1 MNKILLSAAILLLVT
16 IGANAQKESNPGG
29 CTNDIVINK
38 NYSKGSSLQSI
49 MDNYTGK
56 GVPGSSLAVYSGTEG
71 WWAGASSYSKLE
83 TKTPM
88 TICNL
93 QYLQSVAKT
102 YMVAAVLKLHEDG
115 RIQLDVP
122 FTKYF
127 PPKYSQYIQNAGKIT
142 VRMLLNHTSG
152 IPEYNSNPKYTGYV
166 ILNPTKVFP
175 IEEVFEFLKDEE
187 PQFAPGSKYR
197 YTNTNFLILAM
208 IVDIITG
215 DNGKYIR
222 ENIFQ
227 PLQLNNSFYD
237 PKRKSMIYPLLTDS
251 YWDVINEGRPAN
263 ISPMQQAN
271 VAPLKGDDGIV
282 ATPLDA
288 VKFLKGLMEGK
299 LLNDTSM
306 KMMQQWVNNDG
317 GKPAYGLGLIHFDIE
332 GIIGYGHGGG
342 GLGAGCVLLYVPSK
356 KIYLFL
362 AVNLG
367 VLIEG
372 PLVKKVDEM
381 KNEILATLLF

>member
-1 MNKILLSAAILLLVT
+1 MKKKIVSAAMLLLIT
-16 IGANAQKESNPGG
+16 IESTAQKENKVSPCTSGVTISN
-29 CTNDIVINK
+29 
-38 NYSKGSSLQSI
+38 NYSKAATLQTI
-49 MDNYTGK
+49 LDKYAGK
-56 GVPGSSLAVYSGTEG
+56 GVPGISLAVYSEAEG
-71 WWAGASSYSKLE
+71 WWAGAAGYSKLE

-88 TICNL
+88 NTCNL

-102 YMVAAVLKLHEDG
+102 YMAVAILKLHEEG
-115 RIQLDVP
+115 KISLDVP
-122 FTKYF
+122 FTKYL
-127 PPKYSQYIQNAGKIT
+127 PVKYSQYIQHADKIT
-142 VRMLLNHTSG
+142 MRMLLNHTSG

-166 ILNPTKVFP
+166 VLNPTKIFP
-175 IEEVFEFLKDEE
+175 IEEVLAFLKDEA
-187 PQFAPGSKYR
+187 PQFAPGNKYR
-197 YTNTNFLILAM
+197 YTNTNYLILAM
-208 IVDIITG
+208 IADVITG

-227 PLQLNNSFYD
+227 PLQLLNSFYD
-237 PKRKSMIYPLLTDS
+237 PARKSMMYPLLTDS

-282 ATPLDA
+282 ATPMDA

-299 LLNDTSM
+299 LLNDSSL
-306 KMMQQWVNNDG
+306 KIMQQWVNNES

-332 GIIGYGHGGG
+332 GIVAYGHGGG

-362 AVNLG
+362 AVNIG
-367 VLIEG
+367 VLIDG
-372 PLVKKVDEM
+372 PVVKKVDEM
-381 KNEILATLLF
+381 KNEVLAALLL